1 MEIDI
6 TMFEPDKYGKDILTW
21 LMKKLQKINLV
32 LENVELGHEEKCIE
46 INKIVFERYVID

>member
-32 LENVELGHEEKCIE
+32 LKDVELGHEEKCIE
-46 INKIVFERYVID
+46 IDKIVFESFFY